1 MFVTVAEQSKEQ
13 TGSGISDGDS
23 TPWRE
28 LLSEIIPKLYRMF
41 MERWPNISLAEE
53 LVQKTV
59 FDAVRGRHGYDALKG
74 SPQEWIFGIAYN
86 NIRLELRKR
95 AAGPAFD
102 GDAIKY
108 LEVIDTKLLPD
119 EVLEQKETAQQV
131 RAALDRLNENERAV
145 LKARYLEDSSIS
157 DIARQMNITEKAVYN
172 LLYRAG
178 LSFRQQILRKTSTI
192 GQGNNH
198 GN

>member
-1 MFVTVAEQSKEQ
+1 MSITVAEQSKEQ

-23 TPWRE
+23 APWRE
-28 LLSEIIPKLYRMF
+28 LLSELIPKLYRMF
-41 MERWPNISLAEE
+41 LERWPNASLAEE

-59 FDAVRGRHGYDALKG
+59 FDAVRGCHGYNALKG
-74 SPQEWIFGIAYN
+74 SPQAWIFGIAYN

-95 AAGPAFD
+95 ANGPTFD
-102 GDAIKY
+102 GDIIKY

-119 EVLEQKETAQQV
+119 EALEQKETAQQV
-131 RAALDRLNENERAV
+131 RAALNGLNEKEQAV
-145 LKARYLEDSSIS
+145 LRARYLEDSSIR
-157 DIARQMNITEKAVYN
+157 DIARQMKITEKAVYN

-178 LSFRQQILRKTSTI
+178 LSLRQQLLRKTSTI
-192 GQGNNH
+192 GQGDNH

>member
-1 MFVTVAEQSKEQ
+1 VAEQSKEQ

-23 TPWRE
+23 APWRE
-28 LLSEIIPKLYRMF
+28 LLSELIPKLYRMF
-41 MERWPNISLAEE
+41 MERWPNASLAEE

-59 FDAVRGRHGYDALKG
+59 FDAVRGRHGYDVLKG
-74 SPQEWIFGIAYN
+74 SHEAWIFGIAYN

-95 AAGPAFD
+95 ANSPAFD
-102 GDAIKY
+102 GDIIKY

-145 LKARYLEDSSIS
+145 LRARYLEDNSIG

-178 LSFRQQILRKTSTI
+178 LSLRRQILRKTSTI
-192 GQGNNH
+192 ELGDNH

>member
-1 MFVTVAEQSKEQ
+1 VAEQSKEQ

-23 TPWRE
+23 APWRE
-28 LLSEIIPKLYRMF
+28 LLSELIPKLYRMF
-41 MERWPNISLAEE
+41 LERWPNASLAEE

-59 FDAVRGRHGYDALKG
+59 FDAVRGRRGYDSLKG
-74 SPQEWIFGIAYN
+74 SPQAWIFGIAYN

-95 AAGPAFD
+95 ANGPTFN
-102 GDAIKY
+102 GDIIKY

-131 RAALDRLNENERAV
+131 RAALNRLSEKERVV
-145 LKARYLEDSSIS
+145 LRTRYLEDSSIR
-157 DIARQMNITEKAVYN
+157 DIAQQMKITEKAVYN

-178 LSFRQQILRKTSTI
+178 LSLRQQLLRKTSTI
-192 GQGNNH
+192 GQGDNY

>member
-1 MFVTVAEQSKEQ
+1 MAEQSKEQ

-23 TPWRE
+23 AQWRKFLNE
-28 LLSEIIPKLYRMF
+28 LIPRLYKMF
-41 MERWPNISLAEE
+41 MERWPNASLAEE

-59 FDAVRGRHGYDALKG
+59 FDAVRGCHGYNALKG
-74 SPQEWIFGIAYN
+74 SPQAWIFGIAYN
-86 NIRLELRKR
+86 NIHLELRKR
-95 AAGPAFD
+95 AAGPTFN
-102 GDAIKY
+102 GDIIKY

-131 RAALDRLNENERAV
+131 RAALNRLNENERAV
-145 LKARYLEDSSIS
+145 LRARYLEESSIG

-178 LSFRQQILRKTSTI
+178 LSFRQQLLRKISTI
-192 GQGNNH
+192 ELGDNH